1 MKQHTQKK
9 RCDKGNLAN
18 RSGPPRI
25 SPARVSKKRWQKQK
39 GDVNSHINPG
49 NSGYAIRP
57 FHKKLICG
65 CLESHKIHSGAF
77 YCACIPKSQFTISK
91 EKKMSLS
98 TPKVLV
104 ADPVSQSGVDELSAG
119 GTLEVVVKTGLPE
132 AEIIKII
139 PEFSALVVRSQTKVT
154 AAVLEAAT
162 NLKVVG
168 RAGVGVDNVDVDAA
182 TRRGVIVM
190 NTPGGNTISTA
201 EHAFSL
207 LVSIARSI
215 PQADASMKAGRWD
228 RKKFEGVE
236 LYNKTLGILGMGRIG
251 TELARR
257 AMAFGMRVLAY
268 DPYLSVS
275 RARSLQVELI
285 EEIDT
290 LLPQVDFISMHMPL
304 TDETRHMLDAR
315 RLALCKKGVR
325 IVNCARGGLVAEAA
339 LYDALK
345 SGHVGAAALDV
356 FEVEPP
362 PAEFPLRELSNIVF
376 TPHLGASTAE
386 AQENVGI
393 EIAQAIRAALLDGEI
408 RNAVNMPSIDAK
420 TAVVVKPYLTLGDKL
435 GRFVAQ
441 LAPKRNDR
449 VVITYGGKAIEMPT
463 DAISRAILTGFLKHA
478 GGEEVNSVNVRSMAA
493 TIGLDVQEVRSS
505 EQTDFNEWLHVAV
518 FSGDTKVSL
527 GGTFFGAK
535 NDPRIVRVNG
545 NPVEVTPSGVVL
557 MLENCDRPGIVGHI
571 GTLLGTEKIN
581 IASMSLSRTEQGG
594 RALTLLNLD
603 SMPGAD
609 VLAKLSSDADIYS
622 ARVIAL

>member
-1 MKQHTQKK
+1 MKA
-9 RCDKGNLAN
+9 LAAIKPCHFLN
-18 RSGPPRI
+18 
-25 SPARVSKKRWQKQK
+25 K
-39 GDVNSHINPG
+39 SH
-49 NSGYAIRP
+49 
-57 FHKKLICG
+57 HL
-65 CLESHKIHSGAF
+65 
-77 YCACIPKSQFTISK
+77 IPKMSSSK
-91 EKKMSLS
+91 
-98 TPKVLV
+98 PKVLV
-104 ADPVSQSGVDELSAG
+104 ADPVSQRGVDELANG
-119 GTLEVVVKTGLPE
+119 GALEVVVNTGLPE
-132 AEIIKII
+132 AELIKII

-154 AAVLEAAT
+154 AAVLDAAT
-162 NLKVVG
+162 KLRVVG

-207 LVSIARSI
+207 LVSVARNI
-215 PQADASMKAGRWD
+215 PQADASMKAGKWD

-275 RARSLQVELI
+275 RARSLQVELV
-285 EEIDT
+285 ED
-290 LLPQVDFISMHMPL
+290 LDSLMPQVDFISMHMPL

-325 IVNCARGGLVAEAA
+325 IVNCARGGLVDETALGEA
-339 LYDALK
+339 LQ
-345 SGHVGAAALDV
+345 SGQVAGAALDV

-362 PAEFPLRELSNIVF
+362 PAEFPLRSAPNIVF

-393 EIAQAIRAALLDGEI
+393 EIAQAIGAALLDGEI

-420 TAVVVKPYLTLGDKL
+420 TAAVVRPYLTLGDKL

-449 VVITYGGKAIEMPT
+449 VVITYGGKAVEMPT

-493 TIGLDVQEVRSS
+493 TLGLDVEEVRSS

-518 FSGDTKVSL
+518 FSGDSKVSV

-535 NDPRIVRVNG
+535 NDPRIVRVNS

-557 MLENCDRPGIVGHI
+557 MLENRDRPGIVGYI
-571 GTLLGTEKIN
+571 GTFLGQANIN

-603 SMPGAD
+603 SQPGD
-609 VLAKLSSDADIYS
+609 EVMKKLASDPDIFG